1 MEAVIASGAQGVRHG
16 SDASSF
22 DQRSFSRG
30 ISLSNDQEEKLWKQ
44 RLFSE
49 LEENELKKS
58 AAFLPNDPPARAVK
72 QGEVRVKINVSGMLY
87 ETLESTLA
95 RFPNTLLG
103 SLQKRMQY
111 FDMNKKEYFFD
122 RNRVA
127 FDAILYYYQSC
138 GRLLRPTSI
147 DTNTFLKEVTFFELG
162 EEVLKKI
169 GGENEMR
176 NKESE
181 INLPKNKVMRKI
193 WQVMEHPESS
203 FAAKIV
209 ALWSV
214 GVILLSIVIFC
225 IETLPQFKQPVKNKT
240 RSTPLQG
247 IEIFCITWFTL
258 EYLIRFIAAPKKLVF
273 LRSPL
278 NIIDVL
284 AIIPYFITL
293 GISLE
298 GEDSKNTSLVAFFR
312 ILRLIRVFRIFKLS
326 RHYRGL
332 KVLGLTLKASTREL
346 LLLAFFLIV
355 GIILFPS
362 AVYYAESTEFSSIP
376 EAFWWSVVTMTT
388 VGYGDKAPVTDWG
401 RLIGGLCA
409 IAGVL
414 SLALPVPVIVS
425 NFSYFYNQ
433 EKEFSEPPP
442 PGNVAAP
449 TVCMKKRKSS
459 ISSNEY
465 SH

>member
-1 MEAVIASGAQGVRHG
+1 MEAVIASGAQGIRQG
-16 SDASSF
+16 NEPG
-22 DQRSFSRG
+22 SFSRG
-30 ISLSNDQEEKLWKQ
+30 LSLSHEQEDKLWRQ

-49 LEENELKKS
+49 LEENETKRRRAS
-58 AAFLPNDPPARAVK
+58 AFLPLDPPARSVK
-72 QGEVRVKINVSGMLY
+72 KGEIRVKINVSGMLF

-95 RFPNTLLG
+95 RYPDTLLG
-103 SLQKRMQY
+103 SLQKRMNY

-138 GRLLRPTSI
+138 GRLLRPSSL
-147 DTNTFLKEVTFFELG
+147 DTNTFLKEITFFELG
-162 EEVLKKI
+162 EDVLKKF
-169 GGENEMR
+169 GGEAEEEVE
-176 NKESE
+176 ESAR
-181 INLPKNKVMRKI
+181 NLPKNRVMRKI
-193 WQVMEHPESS
+193 WEVMEFPHSS
-203 FAAKIV
+203 LAAQLV
-209 ALWSV
+209 AVWSV
-214 GVILLSIVIFC
+214 GIILLSIVVFC
-225 IETLPQFKQPVKNKT
+225 METLPQFKQPAKSKNKY
-240 RSTPLQG
+240 TPLQG
-247 IEIFCITWFTL
+247 IEVFCITWFTL
-258 EYLIRFIAAPKKLVF
+258 EYVVRFIAAPRKFAF
-273 LRSPL
+273 LRAPL

-284 AIIPYFITL
+284 AILPYFVTL
-293 GISLE
+293 GISLK
-298 GEDSKNTSLVAFFR
+298 GDNSQNTSMVAFFK

-332 KVLGLTLKASTREL
+332 KVLGLTLQASTREL
-346 LLLAFFLIV
+346 LLLAFFLLMGVVI
-355 GIILFPS
+355 FSS
-362 AVYYAESTEFSSIP
+362 AVYYAEAAQFGSIP

-433 EKEFSEPPP
+433 EKELTEPPP

-449 TVCMKKRKSS
+449 TVCAKIRKASTA
-459 ISSNEY
+459 SSNG
-465 SH
+465 

>member
-1 MEAVIASGAQGVRHG
+1 MEAVIASGAQGIRQG
-16 SDASSF
+16 TEPGSF
-22 DQRSFSRG
+22 DPRTFPRG
-30 ISLSNDQEEKLWKQ
+30 LSLSYDQEDKLWRQ

-49 LEENELKKS
+49 LEDNDTKRQS
-58 AAFLPNDPPARAVK
+58 SSFLPNDPPARAVK
-72 QGEVRVKINVSGMLY
+72 KGEIRVKINVSGMLY

-103 SLQKRMQY
+103 SMQKRMQY
-111 FDMNKKEYFFD
+111 FDTNKKEYFFD

-138 GRLLRPTSI
+138 GRLLRPKSV
-147 DTNTFLKEVTFFELG
+147 DTNTFLKEITFFELG
-162 EEVLKKI
+162 EEVLKKF
-169 GGENEMR
+169 GEVKGKTKDNDVD
-176 NKESE
+176 
-181 INLPKNKVMRKI
+181 LPQNPRMRKL
-193 WQVMEHPESS
+193 WQLMEYPQTS

-225 IETLPQFKQPVKNKT
+225 LETLPQFKQPLKDKSKAKT
-240 RSTPLQG
+240 SSLHG
-247 IEIFCITWFTL
+247 IEVFCITWFTL
-258 EYLIRFIAAPKKLVF
+258 EYIIRFIAAPRKLAF
-273 LRSPL
+273 IRAPL
-278 NIIDVL
+278 NIIDIL
-284 AIIPYFITL
+284 AILPYFITL
-293 GISLE
+293 GITLRDN
-298 GEDSKNTSLVAFFR
+298 DSRNTSMVAFFR

-326 RHYRGL
+326 RHYRGF

-346 LLLAFFLIV
+346 LLLSFFLVIGIV
-355 GIILFPS
+355 LFSS
-362 AVYYAESTEFSSIP
+362 AVYYAESSQFSSIP

-388 VGYGDKAPVTDWG
+388 VGYGDKAPTTDWG
-401 RLIGGLCA
+401 RLVGGLCA

-433 EKEFSEPPP
+433 EKELTEPPP

-449 TVCMKKRKSS
+449 TVCIKKRKTS
-459 ISSNEY
+459 ISS
-465 SH
+465 SG